1 MSRNMGAE
9 EMNRDPRQSTEG
21 FPGIVDSFGH
31 ALARHGVDLVRARTT
46 TLQINVAYVCN
57 QTCRHCH
64 LEAGPDRHEV
74 MSAETVEQVAQFAE
88 KWTWQVIDITGGA
101 PELHPQLPA
110 MIARF
115 SPLAPRIMVRS
126 NLTALGQTACHHL
139 LDVFAKHGV
148 VVVASVPSLNEAQ
161 LQAQRGE
168 GVWERT
174 LATLRKLNDVGYGKP
189 GTGLELSL
197 VSNPSG
203 AYLPPSQSQTEKQFR
218 RKLENNWDI
227 VFNQLYT
234 FANVPLGRFRTWL
247 LASGN
252 YEGYLRKLAASFNPC
267 TVENLMCRT
276 LVSVSWDGYLYD
288 CDFNQ
293 AAGLPAGGTKVHVSA
308 SEGPPPLR
316 SPIACAD
323 HCYACTAGSG
333 FT

>member
-1 MSRNMGAE
+1 
-9 EMNRDPRQSTEG
+9 MNQNTRQSAGE

-46 TLQINVAYVCN
+46 TLQVNVAYVCN

-64 LEAGPDRHEV
+64 LEAGPNRHEI
-74 MSAETVEQVAQFAE
+74 MSAETVEQVAVFAE
-88 KWTWQVIDITGGA
+88 KWACQAIDLTGGA
-101 PELHPQLPA
+101 PELHPHLPA

-115 SPLAPRIMVRS
+115 STLAPRIMVRS
-126 NLTALGQTACHHL
+126 NLTALEQTACHFL
-139 LDVFAKHGV
+139 LDIFAKHGV
-148 VVVASVPSLNEAQ
+148 VVVASVPSLNQAQ
-161 LQAQRGE
+161 LQAQRGA

-174 LATLRKLNDVGYGKP
+174 LTTLRKLNNLGYGKP
-189 GTGLELSL
+189 ETGLELNL

-203 AYLPPSQSQTEKQFR
+203 AYLPPSQDQTEKQFR
-218 RKLENNWDI
+218 RKLQQDWDI
-227 VFNQLYT
+227 VFNKLYT
-234 FANVPLGRFRTWL
+234 FANVPLGRFRNWL

-252 YEGYLRKLAASFNPC
+252 YERYMRKLAASFNPC
-267 TVENLMCRT
+267 VVENLMCRT

-293 AAGLPAGGTKVHVSA
+293 AAGLPAGGTKAHVSE
-308 SEGPPPLR
+308 SDGPPPPDT
-316 SPIACAD
+316 PIACAD